1 MVLVTIVR
9 RVVLLATARAAVR
22 VLAIVG
28 REIPLGESGRRELV
42 GAVSARCWGRRAEA
56 HRCAPAGC
64 WSVGGACGTS
74 PAPRSTLRRLSWYCD
89 RQFIIALCKKVSMS
103 GMEGT

>member
-42 GAVSARCWGRRAEA
+42 ERVSGALLGK
-56 HRCAPAGC
+56 AG
-64 WSVGGACGTS
+64 
-74 PAPRSTLRRLSWYCD
+74 
-89 RQFIIALCKKVSMS
+89 
-103 GMEGT
+103 